1 MDWGWVA
8 WGCPLAQ
15 VSQVGGAVLTSETFL
30 GHSFSKLLALPL
42 ILLKAG
48 LSLSIFNDRAAQ
60 EAVLEPQVSS
70 TLSSRTRLGCM
81 ILGPVDR
88 APRYM
93 MTAKLA
99 YEAGRITSSL
109 SD

>member
-15 VSQVGGAVLTSETFL
+15 VSQAGGAVLTSETFL

-42 ILLKAG
+42 ILLRAG
-48 LSLSIFNDRAAQ
+48 LSLSIFNDRAVQ
-60 EAVLEPQVSS
+60 EALPEPQVSS